1 MSTGNAVKDN
11 YDLLK
16 EMLSKKYKLTRRSKL
31 NEEQTKLIKQYIKKC
46 NEIKALEK
54 QIEEEEH
61 KIDEE
66 EADIRDYLDGKHTHK
81 NKNGTLTN
89 GYNINN
95 MDKEDKRELRER
107 LMNDIDHS
115 KLDKVIANLE
125 LRGMDQQHIFLSLIY
140 NDVVLQV
147 NT

>member
-1 MSTGNAVKDN
+1 MNSENAVKYN

-16 EMLSKKYKLTRRSKL
+16 EMISKKYKLTRRSKL

-81 NKNGTLTN
+81 YRNGTLTN
-89 GYNINN
+89 AYNITYI
-95 MDKEDKRELRER
+95 DEEDKQELRER

-115 KLDKVIANLE
+115 KFDKVNANLE
-125 LRGMDQQHIFLSLIY
+125 LRGMDQQHIFRSLIY
-140 NDVVLQV
+140 NDVVFKV
-147 NT
+147 TT